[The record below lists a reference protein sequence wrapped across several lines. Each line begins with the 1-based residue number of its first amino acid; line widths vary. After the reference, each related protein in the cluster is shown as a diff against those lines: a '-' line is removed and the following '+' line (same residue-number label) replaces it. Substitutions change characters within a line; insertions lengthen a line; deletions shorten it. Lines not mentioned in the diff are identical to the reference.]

1 MLQKDK
7 KGVIMGKLEKEVK
20 ILNVNKTELEKTL
33 EKINAK
39 KVEEGLQQIYV
50 YDLPSIYARFYDCIL
65 QLKQCKQRYEFEV
78 CRSKLAGILREVDNL
93 TTDEKQEELKEKASS
108 KFLGTILKKT
118 SNDKLLETFSDM
130 TIVETIKEFG
140 INPNKWVRLRNTNG
154 RTTITIK
161 HILNPKVQEE
171 NGSNIQ
177 KVLETEMKVPSIEEG
192 NSILEQLGF
201 SFRNYQEKERAT
213 YNVNGVE
220 VDIDS
225 WPLIPTYVEIEN
237 DSEKVIFDTVK
248 NLGLEQHEIVSCNT
262 ADVYHK
268 YGINLY
274 KYRELR
280 FSIE

>member
-1 MLQKDK
+1 MNLML
-7 KGVIMGKLEKEVK
+7 
-20 ILNVNKTELEKTL
+20 
-33 EKINAK
+33 
-39 KVEEGLQQIYV
+39 
-50 YDLPSIYARFYDCIL
+50 
-65 QLKQCKQRYEFEV
+65 
-78 CRSKLAGILREVDNL
+78 CRSKLEGILREVDNL
-93 TTDEKQEELKEKASS
+93 TTDEKQEELKEKTSS
-108 KFLGTILKKT
+108 KLLGTILKKT

-130 TIVETIKEFG
+130 SIVETIKEFG

-177 KVLETEMKVPSIEEG
+177 KVMETEMEVPSIEEG

-225 WPLIPTYVEIEN
+225 WP
-237 DSEKVIFDTVK
+237 
-248 NLGLEQHEIVSCNT
+248 
-262 ADVYHK
+262 
-268 YGINLY
+268 
-274 KYRELR
+274 
-280 FSIE
+280 

>member
-1 MLQKDK
+1 
-7 KGVIMGKLEKEVK
+7 MGKLEKEVK

-65 QLKQCKQRYEFEV
+65 QLKQCKQPYKFEV